1 MHQYPIYRPKVS
13 VNSVNYFLIA
23 QNFAIF
29 SMFANLQE
37 RNQFA
42 NHMKYFDVNEKVVLI
57 TGSSRGLGNTL
68 ARGFASAGSRVVL
81 NGMDPERVDSA
92 VNSLKEVCS
101 TVYGYPF
108 DVSDFDLVKNIIP
121 QIEEEVGPIDI
132 LVNNAGIHRRAP
144 LSEMTIEDWNQV
156 IQVNLNA
163 VFFMSQ
169 QVANRMIHRGKGK
182 IINISSLNA
191 AGARPSIANY
201 CSSKGGLNALTR
213 SMATEWGPHNI
224 QTNGIGPGYF
234 KTDLTRVLAE
244 NPEFDAWVK
253 QEVPLQRWGDPEELI
268 GTAIYLAS
276 QASDYVNG
284 FTIYVDGGWRA
295 SL

>member
-1 MHQYPIYRPKVS
+1 M
-13 VNSVNYFLIA
+13 NYF
-23 QNFAIF
+23 
-29 SMFANLQE
+29 E
-37 RNQFA
+37 
-42 NHMKYFDVNEKVVLI
+42 VNDKVVLI

-68 ARGFASAGSRVVL
+68 ATGFVSAGSKVVL
-81 NGMDPERVDSA
+81 NGMDPERLDKA
-92 VNSLKEVCS
+92 VNSLKDVSS

-108 DVSDFDLVKNIIP
+108 DVSDYDSVKNIIP
-121 QIEEEVGPIDI
+121 RIEEEVGPIDI
-132 LVNNAGIHRRAP
+132 LVNNAGIQRRAP
-144 LSEMTIEDWNQV
+144 LSEMTMEDWNQV

-163 VFFMSQ
+163 VFFISQ
-169 QVANRMIHRGKGK
+169 QVAKRMIIRKKGK

-191 AGARPSIANY
+191 EGARPTIANY
-201 CSSKGGLNALTR
+201 CSAKGGLNALTR

-234 KTDLTRVLAE
+234 KTDLTRILVE
-244 NPEFDAWVK
+244 DPKFDAWVK

-276 QASDYVNG
+276 KASDYVNG